1 MSRGS
6 LIGCFLAVF
15 LVACGAATPTPTIA
29 PTAVPTAIATPSA
42 VAPTAL
48 PTRPA
53 VASTSTAASAKS
65 SGLLFV
71 RDGYGGPAGKLSVI
85 DPGSGTTVRTL
96 PLGVATPDWSTLY
109 VTEWR
114 LESTTVRAIDPQTGQ
129 TLRETTVPGRYTLPE
144 EGIGAALGGL
154 SPNGRWLAIGGKS
167 GIEVGT
173 DNAAHERSRL
183 VVLDTAFTQKLKQ
196 IELDGNFTFD
206 ALSNDGTSLY
216 LIETL
221 PENPTNT
228 PGIGYKVRLYN
239 LATGRLEP
247 GVVVDKTAIAQTM
260 SGVRQSALPSPDGQ
274 WVYSLYL
281 NEAGGP
287 FIHML
292 NLNGRFAICVFL
304 PKTGKEDWEKQ
315 LLWSLAQSRDGKH
328 LYAVNGAL
336 GIVADVDPAQLR
348 IRRTG
353 AFPIPAASQPG
364 ILARIGVWLMPQ
376 ASAKRI
382 LTGGAA
388 LAPDGKTLFV
398 IAEQGFFAIDTSD
411 FVMRGRYLRD
421 LPLDSI
427 ALSPDGARLYTAS
440 MERGKLLWLDPAT
453 GATVKEITGTRNP
466 WSVGAG

>member
-1 MSRGS
+1 MSRRS

-15 LVACGAATPTPTIA
+15 LVACGTATPTPTVSPTLAPTVAPTSA
-29 PTAVPTAIATPSA
+29 PTAAPTQPA
-42 VAPTAL
+42 VAPTTTMA
-48 PTRPA
+48 P
-53 VASTSTAASAKS
+53 AKS

-71 RDGYGGPAGKLSVI
+71 RDGYGGPAGRLSVI

-96 PLGVATPDWSTLY
+96 PLGVATSDWSTLY
-109 VTEWR
+109 VTEWG
-114 LESTTVRAIDPQTGQ
+114 LENTTVRAIDPRTGQ
-129 TLRETTVPGRYTLPE
+129 SLRETTVPGRYTLPE

-154 SPNGRWLAIGGKS
+154 SPNGRWLTLGSKP
-167 GIEVGT
+167 GIEVGA
-173 DNAAHERSRL
+173 DNASHEHSRL
-183 VVLDTAFTQKLKQ
+183 AVLDTAFAQKAKPV
-196 IELDGNFTFD
+196 ELDGNFTFD
-206 ALSNDGTSLY
+206 ALSNDGRSLY

-228 PGIGYKVRLYN
+228 PGIGYKVRLYD
-239 LATGRLEP
+239 LTTATLLP
-247 GVVVDKTAIAQTM
+247 GVVVDKTAIAETM
-260 SGVRQSALPSPDGQ
+260 KGTRQSSVASVDGQ

-292 NLNGRFAICVFL
+292 NLGERFAICVFL
-304 PKTGKEDWEKQ
+304 PKTAKEDWEKQ
-315 LLWSLAQSRDGKH
+315 LLWSLAQSRDGTH

-348 IRRTG
+348 VRRTDT
-353 AFPIPAASQPG
+353 FPIPAASQPG
-364 ILARIGVWLMPQ
+364 IVARVGGWLMPQ
-376 ASAKRI
+376 VSAKRI
-382 LTGGAA
+382 LTGGAV
-388 LAPDGKTLFV
+388 LTPDGKTLFV
-398 IAEQGFFAIDTSD
+398 IAEQGLFAIDTSD
-411 FVMRGRYLRD
+411 FAMRGRYLRD